1 MCDRA
6 DESVGMRM
14 RGCVDVRMRCVCVQ
28 TRMSGEKKRK
38 KDNLLMGRGWTPTD
52 TGMRMA
58 ALACGR
64 GCVACGCG

>member
-38 KDNLLMGRGWTPTD
+38 KDNLLMGWGWPRWRVD
-52 TGMRMA
+52 A
-58 ALACGR
+58 DALRVDADE
-64 GCVACGCG
+64 